1 MSLCVILVIACVEKR
16 ENSKYLESAPMS
28 ICEGE
33 GRRGLPLMVE
43 LIVYSKARER
53 STFLSL
59 GMSNTKGGL

>member
-1 MSLCVILVIACVEKR
+1 MSR
-16 ENSKYLESAPMS
+16 
-28 ICEGE
+28 CEGE

-43 LIVYSKARER
+43 LIVYLKAPER